1 MSYNRK
7 LYGAAFS
14 SDYFIIKSIS
24 KNITGCSIKAIKV
37 DV

>member
-14 SDYFIIKSIS
+14 SDYFLITSIS
-24 KNITGCSIKAIKV
+24 KKITGCSIKAIKV
-37 DV
+37 DA